1 MSKIAHYLQ
10 EHLSGEVMDS
20 IDARK
25 YFASDSSIL
34 FQPPAVVI
42 YPRNENDVRKSI
54 RFSWQL
60 AERGRL
66 IPIAARG
73 LGSDISGS
81 ALTKGV
87 LLVFPAHLNRI
98 LELDNKDDYVTVEPG
113 INFGKL
119 QQTLFTH
126 AKFIPSYPANID
138 NSTVGGVISNATLGE
153 KAFKYGS
160 ISSSVKSMRVVLAN
174 GEVIITKK
182 LTKRELKKKLDL
194 STFEGEV
201 YRGVNT
207 LIEENKELI
216 SNTNLDVMFNSA
228 GYNLGEVKTAK
239 TFDLTPLLVGSQ
251 STLGIITE
259 ATLKTT
265 PFNEDKTLLVASLL
279 DINALQG
286 MVNEFL
292 SMKLK
297 PSLFEVINKSLVEN
311 VQSLNANYLKGI
323 VDDSMREYMVFV
335 EYDDP
340 KSSKSIKRAAKVV
353 RKYTDNVQII
363 KDANEQEKILKL
375 RESSSVYI
383 GQNEAGLK
391 ASPIIEDAGVN
402 PYKLGDLIDGVNQIF
417 NSVGLNKPAMW
428 GHLGTGIMHFYP
440 KLNLAL
446 VGDKQKAIKIMDE
459 YYKLVI
465 SLGGSISSENSD
477 GKLKSPYLEMQY
489 GPEVYALLKKIKD
502 VFDPYSMLAPGVKF
516 GTSKDDLKQ
525 MMKPEFALY
534 QQFGHLPRS

>member
-42 YPRNENDVRKSI
+42 YPRNENDVRKAI

-138 NSTVGGVISNATLGE
+138 NSTVGGVISNSTLGE

-160 ISSSVKSMRVVLAN
+160 ITSAVKSMRVVLAN
-174 GEVIITKK
+174 GEVIIVKK

-207 LIEENKELI
+207 LLEENKELI
-216 SNTNLDVMFNSA
+216 SNTNLDVMFNAS

-265 PFNEDKTLLVASLL
+265 PFNEDKTLLVASLA

-311 VQSLNANYLKGI
+311 VKNLNANYLKGI

-335 EYDDP
+335 EYDDA
-340 KSSKSIKRAAKVV
+340 KSAKSIKRAAKIV
-353 RKYTDNVQII
+353 RKYTDNVQIV

-477 GKLKSPYLEMQY
+477 GKLKSPYLEVQY

-516 GTSKDDLKQ
+516 GTSREDLKQ